1 MSSNYDFEARLEAL
15 SSQVNTGFND
25 MGARINALSARVNRI
40 ELNLARLA
48 EHLNFELPY
57 PPIESPDEREQRG

>member
-15 SSQVNTGFND
+15 ATQVNKGFND
-25 MGARINALSARVNRI
+25 IGARIIAVEARVNRI

-57 PPIESPDEREQRG
+57 PPIETPDERERRG

>member
-15 SSQVNTGFND
+15 SKQVNSGFND
-25 MGARINALSARVNRI
+25 VGARITALSARVNRI

-48 EHLNFELPY
+48 EHLKFELPY